1 MRERSA
7 VVINFPV
14 KPHVYKYLQNKVGE
28 KLVVTKFDFFGGMVL
43 DILTK
48 KYSDLEAVT
57 NTVTFPVEI
66 SFSYM
71 EKMGIYIDNRVI
83 KKFNSRVDAMFREEI
98 KGFANMNYQ
107 VNQTP
112 KETSVKMF
120 LFQLNI
126 DEDDIKLETIVKDFK
141 RRNKKSLQGDK

>member
-7 VVINFPV
+7 VIINFPV

-28 KLVVTKFDFFGGMVL
+28 KLVVAKFDFFGGMVL

-48 KYSDLEAVT
+48 KYSDLEAV
-57 NTVTFPVEI
+57 NNAMTFPVEI

-83 KKFNSRVDAMFREEI
+83 KKFNSRVDSMFREEM
-98 KGFANMNYQ
+98 KGFANINFQ
-107 VNQTP
+107 ANKTP
-112 KETSVKMF
+112 KETSLKLF
-120 LFQLNI
+120 LFQYNI
-126 DEDDIKLETIVKDFK
+126 GEDDIKFETLVKDF
-141 RRNKKSLQGDK
+141 RRKSKKTN

>member
-28 KLVVTKFDFFGGMVL
+28 KLVVAKFDFFGGMVL

-57 NTVTFPVEI
+57 NALTFPVEI

-83 KKFNSRVDAMFREEI
+83 KKFNSRVDAMFREEM
-98 KGFANMNYQ
+98 KGFANINYL

-112 KETSVKMF
+112 KEASLKLF
-120 LFQLNI
+120 LYQLNI
-126 DEDDIKLETIVKDFK
+126 DEDDIKFETLVKDFK
-141 RRNKKSLQGDK
+141 RKNKKTN